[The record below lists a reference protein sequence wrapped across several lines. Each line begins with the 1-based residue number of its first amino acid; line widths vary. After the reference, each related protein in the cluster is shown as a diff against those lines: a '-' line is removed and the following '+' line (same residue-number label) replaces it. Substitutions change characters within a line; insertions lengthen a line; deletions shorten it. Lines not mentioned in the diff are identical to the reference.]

1 MTIKHIVLSG
11 GGYKGFY
18 SIGALKYL
26 AENNFYDIE
35 NIENIYGTSVG
46 TIIGAA
52 LCLKLNLSDICEYV
66 INKPWHKDFNFKI
79 ESLLDV
85 YSKKGI
91 INKSFIVSIF
101 DNLLKSENLKQNIT
115 LKELYDK
122 CNINFYIFVVNFTT
136 YELVKLSHKT
146 HPDLE
151 LLEAIYMSCSLP
163 FIFQPAYYNNECYID
178 GGVINPYP
186 LNVCIADLKKINP
199 NINKKEILGIEIA
212 SDNLKPCSEDSSII
226 YFFYY
231 TIRTLIQKNWGYKI
245 KDKIPYEVYIP
256 AKQYCAEDVK
266 KVILSKEEIK
276 NIVYQ
281 GETYGKL
288 FFLYQ
293 SKEQNL

>member
-46 TIIGAA
+46 AIIGTV

-66 INKPWHKDFNFKI
+66 INKPWHKDFNFKL
-79 ESLLDV
+79 ESLIDV
-85 YSKKGI
+85 YTKKGF

-101 DNLLKSENLKQNIT
+101 ENLLKSENLKKNIT

-122 CNINFYIFVVNFTT
+122 CNINLYIFVVNFTT

-146 HPDLE
+146 HPDFE
-151 LLEAIYMSCSLP
+151 LLEAVYMSCSLP

-178 GGVINPYP
+178 GGLINPYP
-186 LNVCIADLKKINP
+186 LNICIDDLKEVTPDIN
-199 NINKKEILGIEIA
+199 NKEILGIEIA
-212 SDNLKPCSEDSSII
+212 SDDLEPCSEDSSII

-231 TIRTLIQKNWGYKI
+231 TIQTLIQKNWGYKT
-245 KDKIPYEVYIP
+245 KEKIPYEVYIP
-256 AKQYCAEDVK
+256 AKRQCAEDAK
-266 KVILSKEEIK
+266 KLILSKEERQS
-276 NIVYQ
+276 IVSQ
-281 GETYGKL
+281 GEKYGKL

-293 SKEQNL
+293 SKE